1 MPRVNT
7 RFPLLRAR
15 RKKETLTALGRLLS
29 AQRDDVVARWES
41 GAPVLLTKRWDGLL
55 REVVYDHNRLTAR
68 EVAALVAK
76 AFDGEFDLDVMD
88 GWLEE
93 NARIAAEH
101 INQSTRDRLTESE
114 EDDPVSH
121 VFGIVLSSGA
131 AMYASSMVTSSA
143 NFGAGDAA
151 KASGAALKMWQ
162 TNSSNP
168 RSSHSAMGGETVPIG
183 EMFSNGMQW
192 PGDSMGGADEVAN
205 CQCSMTIL

>member
-1 MPRVNT
+1 MPRVDT

-15 RKKETLTALGRLLS
+15 RQRETLDALGELLTD
-29 AQRDDVVARWES
+29 QRDDVAARWES
-41 GAPVLLTKRWDGLL
+41 GASVLLTRRWDALL
-55 REVVYDHNRLTAR
+55 QEVVFDQNKLTAS
-68 EVAALVAK
+68 EVAWRVAK
-76 AFDGEFDLDVMD
+76 AFEAEFDPSVMT

-93 NARIAAEH
+93 NARVAAERV
-101 INQSTRDRLTESE
+101 NQSTRDRMADSK
-114 EDDPVSH
+114 EDDPVGH
-121 VFGIVLSSGA
+121 VFGILLTSGV
-131 AMYASSMVTSSA
+131 AMYARSMVTSAA